1 MTYRNRR
8 DGVFTLD
15 PGKAAFVIIDMQNS
29 SCVPSGESPLPHIRE
44 VIDNINLLAD
54 FCRGKGIPVVWVRH
68 SIRSRGNSNDA
79 GLYTLFHQETRIQD
93 MMNRSRGTELF
104 PDMHFS
110 PSNDHVVFKNRYSAF
125 LSKPPELEQKLELL
139 RKSQILVAG
148 IAANACVESTVRDA
162 MQLDYEVVLVS
173 DCTTAA
179 DESLLSNTLE
189 NTSRFFGDVLST
201 REVIEALSGNPS
213 N

>member
-1 MTYRNRR
+1 MTFRNQR

-29 SCVPSGESPLPHIRE
+29 SCVPSSGNPLPHIRE
-44 VIDNINLLAD
+44 VIDKINLLAD
-54 FCRGKGIPVVWVRH
+54 FCRGKRIPVIWVRH
-68 SIRSRGNSNDA
+68 SIASRGKSNDA
-79 GLYTLFHQETRIQD
+79 GLYTLFHQEARIQD

-110 PSNDHVVFKNRYSAF
+110 PSRDHVVFKNRYSAF
-125 LSKPPELEQKLELL
+125 LSQPPELEQKLQLL

-173 DCTTAA
+173 DGTTAA
-179 DESLLSNTLE
+179 NESLL
-189 NTSRFFGDVLST
+189 RVLWRTPVASSGMYLA
-201 REVIEALSGNPS
+201 REK
-213 N
+213 

>member
-1 MTYRNRR
+1 
-8 DGVFTLD
+8 
-15 PGKAAFVIIDMQNS
+15 
-29 SCVPSGESPLPHIRE
+29 
-44 VIDNINLLAD
+44 
-54 FCRGKGIPVVWVRH
+54 
-68 SIRSRGNSNDA
+68 
-79 GLYTLFHQETRIQD
+79 

>member
-1 MTYRNRR
+1 
-8 DGVFTLD
+8 
-15 PGKAAFVIIDMQNS
+15 MQNS